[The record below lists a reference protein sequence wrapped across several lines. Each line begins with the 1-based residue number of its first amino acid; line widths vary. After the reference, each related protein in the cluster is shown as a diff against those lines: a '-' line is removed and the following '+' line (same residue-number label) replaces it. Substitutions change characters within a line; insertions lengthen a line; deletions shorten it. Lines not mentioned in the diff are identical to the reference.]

1 MKTEKN
7 SISIEPTN
15 QLVQQERMRLITNEL
30 VSGKSKR
37 WIVQHFSDVWGVD
50 PKTVER
56 TYKETVV
63 RLSEENKI
71 DKEQIKVI
79 NNLRLEEL
87 IDQCK
92 TVKDK
97 LSTIDLINKTC
108 GLYTTNIELSNKEN
122 ESFTFDIGI

>member
-1 MKTEKN
+1 
-7 SISIEPTN
+7 
-15 QLVQQERMRLITNEL
+15 MRLITNEL

-37 WIVQHFSDVWGVD
+37 WIVQHFSEIWGVN
-50 PKTVER
+50 PKTVET

-63 RLSEENKI
+63 RLSEDNKI

-87 IDQCK
+87 IDDCK
-92 TVKDK
+92 TVRDK

-108 GLYTTNIELSNKEN
+108 GVYSTDVTISNKGD
-122 ESFTFDIGI
+122 ESFKFDIGV

>member
-63 RLSEENKI
+63 RLSEDNKI

>member
-1 MKTEKN
+1 MKDDKN
-7 SISIEPTN
+7 SIEVEPTN
-15 QLVQQERMRLITNEL
+15 QLIQQERMRLITNEL

-37 WIVQHFSDVWGVD
+37 WIVQNFSEIWGVD
-50 PKTVER
+50 PKTVET

-63 RLSEENKI
+63 RLSEDNKI

>member
-37 WIVQHFSDVWGVD
+37 WIVQHFSEIWGVD
-50 PKTVER
+50 SKTVET

-63 RLSEENKI
+63 RLSEDNKI

>member
-37 WIVQHFSDVWGVD
+37 WIVQNFSEIWGVD
-50 PKTVER
+50 PKTVET

-63 RLSEENKI
+63 RLSEDNKI